1 MPMPPAPDKRAKR
14 GSSVRGRKA
23 LAALQRVFKAKASK
37 ITREQRAWR
46 ARFRKLFSKADLRVA
61 AELIAQTR
69 HGLRVANLKSGSAT
83 AAWDENKVRARKRL
97 ERALTRA
104 LPGYREWRRQ
114 LRAKLRAPAAPG
126 PSSIAFAPGGLDI
139 HVGIDDVV
147 PADAGVLAPAD
158 PGLMVFTPP
167 FGNYEVISEWAMET
181 TISTPDRSFALPD
194 IGHFVN
200 DFEFTLSDD
209 GAVREALGINVRAWV
224 LAWAACGIHFRV
236 PSQGRLKMTALVRNF
251 FNHILLSVRDQ
262 VGFSEATL
270 EVGVDLYIDLLV
282 DEHIVESLHKPLL
295 KVRITSGGGE
305 HTYLM
310 PDLDTQ
316 TPYFIYATSERTY
329 DPGENIEILV
339 GCRIAVD
346 SEIDDMTT
354 HVRPLLWWKL
364 EHLTVK
370 MLYEPIL

>member
-1 MPMPPAPDKRAKR
+1 MPMPPAPDKRAKT
-14 GSSVRGRKA
+14 GSNVRGRKA
-23 LAALQRVFKAKASK
+23 LAALQREFKAKVSK

-46 ARFRKLFSKADLRVA
+46 ARFRKLFSKADVRVA

-83 AAWDENKVRARKRL
+83 AAWDENKLRARKRL
-97 ERALTRA
+97 ERELTRA
-104 LPGYREWRRQ
+104 LPGYREWRGQ
-114 LRAKLRAPAAPG
+114 LRAKLRAPAGAG
-126 PSSIAFAPGGLDI
+126 PIAFAPGGLDI
-139 HVGIDDVV
+139 HVDIDDVAPV
-147 PADAGVLAPAD
+147 NPGV
-158 PGLMVFTPP
+158 MVFTPP

-181 TISTPDRSFALPD
+181 TVSTPDRSFALPD

-209 GAVREALGINVRAWV
+209 GAVREALGINVRASV

-236 PSQGRLKMTALVRNF
+236 PAQGRLKMTALVRNF
-251 FNHILLSVRDQ
+251 FNRILLSVRDQ

-270 EVGVDLYIDLLV
+270 EVGVDLYIDLLI
-282 DEHIVESLHKPLL
+282 DENIVESLHTPLL
-295 KVRITSGGGE
+295 TKRITSGGGE

-316 TPYFIYATSERTY
+316 TPYGIEATSALTY
-329 DPGENIEILV
+329 DLGQKIEILV

-364 EHLTVK
+364 EELTVE
-370 MLYEPIL
+370 MVNYPIL